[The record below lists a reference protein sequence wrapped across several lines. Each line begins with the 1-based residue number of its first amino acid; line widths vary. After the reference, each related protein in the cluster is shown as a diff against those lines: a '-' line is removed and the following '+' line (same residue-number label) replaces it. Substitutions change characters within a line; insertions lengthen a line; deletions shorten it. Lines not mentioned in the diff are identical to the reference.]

1 MSADYYESV
10 RKLEAEMASATA
22 RIGTAQQRLGEA
34 QELLDA
40 AYEEMDPYIDAEPR
54 FLKAQE
60 NYRRYEA
67 EAARRSGRATGH
79 DLSQGIGRLMD
90 RFGPIKP
97 RHAKTSDLSSLSK
110 ADLSTQAQA
119 ALRAIGKVRKAI
131 AASEPEVALRI
142 QSVEEA
148 RTEATSAAESLEKLK
163 AQLELLQAAVRRA
176 WAATTYYNPSPEP
189 VIEVVQ
195 VLPVTVVAPLSS
207 ADEIERYAKKRGIK
221 SLVHFTRVK
230 NLTSILG
237 AGLLPRA
244 ELDNYPPGAVD
255 FNDEMRFDRRRDYSC
270 LSVSRINYKMF
281 YSFYSRFPEAE
292 WCILNMDTS
301 IMWSQHCLFCA
312 VNAATSG
319 AVTRAEEHGHSV
331 SGLTEMFSD
340 PVLTKLGEHRRY
352 ALIGGGLPD
361 YETSNPQAEVLVR
374 GRIDPKFIQSIVV
387 KLGSSLADIESH
399 VAGRP
404 IAIRHS
410 DEAFGPRKDYQFW
423 K

>member
-10 RKLEAEMASATA
+10 RKLEAEMASTTA

-54 FLKAQE
+54 FLEAQE

-79 DLSQGIGRLMD
+79 DLSQGISRLMD

-97 RHAKTSDLSSLSK
+97 RHAKASDLSSLSE
-110 ADLSTQAQA
+110 ADLSTHAQA
-119 ALRAIGKVRKAI
+119 AYRAIGKVRQAI

-142 QSVEEA
+142 QSVAEA
-148 RTEATSAAESLEKLK
+148 RMEATSAAESLEKLK

-176 WAATTYYNPSPEP
+176 WAATTYRPSPEP

-230 NLTSILG
+230 NLASILG

-255 FNDEMRFDRRRDYSC
+255 FNDEMRFDRRRHYSC
-270 LSVSRINYKMF
+270 LSISRINYKMF

-292 WCILNMDTS
+292 WCILNMDAS

-319 AVTRAEEHGHSV
+319 AVARAEEHGHSV

-340 PVLTKLGEHRRY
+340 PVLTKLGEHRRSE
-352 ALIGGGLPD
+352 LIGGGLPD

-374 GRIDPKFIQSIVV
+374 GRIDPRFIQSIVV
-387 KLGSSLADIESH
+387 KLGSTLADNESH
-399 VAGRP
+399 IAGRP
-404 IAIRHS
+404 IEVS
-410 DEAFGPRKDYQFW
+410 DEPFGWRKDYRFW
-423 K
+423 KQ